1 MEHIPDDELISAYLD
16 GELTGNDL
24 ARAEQ
29 LLASQPDSRQ
39 MLDELMALRA
49 SLQALPQQKLGPD
62 FAESVLRRAE
72 REMLQPGANQVAAI
86 EAASPTPVDTWRP
99 EVPPILSMS
108 RWTRP
113 LVWAALTTAAAIM
126 IMMFSPPDAKQKV
139 ALAPKVADGP
149 APADLAM
156 QARDVD
162 ATDNRAM
169 IATDAASGDAAPRI
183 AGGESGQGGLFA
195 GPESAARD
203 GQANPTPESFS
214 VDVPGGNDALLV
226 VLCDVTPEVA
236 SSASFR
242 RLLAE
247 HQIPWQDEPNAGN
260 ASGGQRAFAVQ
271 ESAGAGKEADPPA
284 ADADKVKQAE
294 PASVGKGEV
303 ATDASKPLPAE
314 SGATPPSTEAVY
326 VVAAPSQ
333 VNATIAAIA
342 GNAEYRNL
350 QMKELTGPLPHELL
364 AGMREHRGEAPELDA
379 AQQNAAQ
386 PLAAT
391 ADSARER
398 SRLSKRNLAK
408 SEEGTDR
415 ADAPPTPMTSRMAT
429 TAAATPG
436 GDNALGAA
444 DAVTSPLVMAQPPIA
459 HAEPALLS
467 SATIAELSRAVDLK
481 TPTTDEKASGE
492 QGQPSEQALKDE
504 PFDKQSSNE
513 KQSVA
518 GNGINGQPGDGNAV
532 DDEARRNES
541 DGRKYGAKDPSQQQK
556 LPLGQSEAAPDGDG
570 EGSLGASQMRSG
582 KAVRGNL
589 KAGSKKLDAQNA
601 KDSAPPKPD
610 SGRDQNSPKTMAAPT
625 DPRPAA
631 APLRAEPLDATSAS
645 PSPAASRPSAAAAAT
660 SPPAPAMV
668 PAPVAAPGAAGSKPT
683 ELGKNAGAVEEPFH
697 DELRKQES
705 TKSLEA
711 VSARRAIFLFRVV
724 PAPAAVPQR

>member
-1 MEHIPDDELISAYLD
+1 MENIPDDELISAYLD
-16 GELTGNDL
+16 GELTGKDL

-29 LLASQPDSRQ
+29 LLASQADSRQ
-39 MLDELMALRA
+39 MLDELTALRA
-49 SLQALPQQKLGPD
+49 SLKALPQQRLGRD

-72 REMLQPGANQVAAI
+72 REMLQPAGNKVAAI
-86 EAASPTPVDTWRP
+86 EAAALPTPVDTWRP

-126 IMMFSPPDAKQKV
+126 IMMFSPPDARQKV

-162 ATDNRAM
+162 APQDNAM
-169 IATDAASGDAAPRI
+169 IAADAVHGDPAPRV
-183 AGGESGQGGLFA
+183 AGREPAQNHFFA
-195 GPESAARD
+195 GPDSAAR
-203 GQANPTPESFS
+203 GGRVNPTPESFRM
-214 VDVPGGNDALLV
+214 DVAGGDDALLV

-236 SSASFR
+236 SSARFR

-247 HQIPWQDEPNAGN
+247 QQIPWQEVQAGGK
-260 ASGGQRAFAVQ
+260 ASDGQTAFAAQ
-271 ESAGAGKEADPPA
+271 ESAGPGKEADAPPA
-284 ADADKVKQAE
+284 DKSKQAE
-294 PASVGKGEV
+294 PASVTKDEV
-303 ATDASKPLPAE
+303 AADASKPLPAE

-342 GNAEYRNL
+342 GKSEYRNL

-398 SRLSKRNLAK
+398 SRVSKRNLAK

-415 ADAPPTPMTSRMAT
+415 ADAPQPPMSSRMAT
-429 TAAATPG
+429 TAAAAPG
-436 GDNALGAA
+436 AANAPGAA
-444 DAVTSPLVMAQPPIA
+444 DAVTLPLAVARPAIA

-467 SATIAELSRAVDLK
+467 SATIAELSRAVDPG
-481 TPTTDEKASGE
+481 TPGADEKASGE

-518 GNGINGQPGDGNAV
+518 GNGINRQPGDGNAV
-532 DDEARRNES
+532 DDEARRNKS
-541 DGRKYGAKDPSQQQK
+541 DGQKDGAKEPSQQQK
-556 LPLGQSEAAPDGDG
+556 LPLGQSAAAQDGDG
-570 EGSLGASQMRSG
+570 DGSLGGSQMRSG

-589 KAGSKKLDAQNA
+589 KAGPKKLDAQDV
-601 KDSAPPKPD
+601 KDSAAPKPN

-625 DPRPAA
+625 DPRPVA
-631 APLRAEPLDATSAS
+631 APARAEPFDAS
-645 PSPAASRPSAAAAAT
+645 PASPAPAAS
-660 SPPAPAMV
+660 SPPAPAKV
-668 PAPVAAPGAAGSKPT
+668 PAPVPAPGAAGSKPT
-683 ELGKNAGAVEEPFH
+683 ELGKNAGAVEEPLH
-697 DELRKQES
+697 DELGKPDS

-711 VSARRAIFLFRVV
+711 VLARRAIFLFRVV
-724 PAPAAVPQR
+724 PAPAAEPQR